1 MCRERAKSFTFRSL
15 SRKEIKM
22 RDILIDKK
30 KYNTQAEKLNKA
42 KKAKNDDFYTQYS
55 DIQKELEHYD
65 KAKFEDKVIYLPCD
79 IPQSNFV
86 AYFKEHYE
94 DYKYKELVYT
104 YIAREENE
112 EVFAYSF
119 DGKNEIKTKLNG
131 NGAFQSDE
139 CVNIMK
145 RADWVITNPPFSI
158 LSIFIKQLKDL
169 NKRFIICIP
178 VTSLTTKII
187 FNNIIN
193 KNFYTGFTELN
204 NFINENNELAT
215 VNVLWLTTEKHI
227 PQKKVKEIKYKL
239 VKYDNYDALEVS
251 KLIYL
256 EHILDKGLKGKYGV
270 PITILKSYLLYL
282 PNIDVKDII
291 EPTINNKNLFKRVL
305 IEIK

>member
-1 MCRERAKSFTFRSL
+1 
-15 SRKEIKM
+15 M
-22 RDILIDKK
+22 RDIVVINK
-30 KYNTQAEKLNKA
+30 KYDTKVEKLNKA
-42 KKAKNDDFYTQYS
+42 KKEKNDEFYTQYS
-55 DIQKELEHYD
+55 DIKKELEHYD
-65 KAKFEDKVIYLPCD
+65 KYKFIDKVIYLPCD
-79 IPQSNFV
+79 RPESNFV

-112 EVFAYSF
+112 EVFAYRF
-119 DGKNEIKTKLNG
+119 DGKKETKTKLKG

-139 CVNIMK
+139 CIEIMK
-145 RADWVITNPPFSI
+145 RADYVITNPPFSV
-158 LSIFIKQLKDL
+158 LQIFIKQLKDL

-178 VTSLTTKII
+178 TTALCSRII

-204 NFINENNELAT
+204 HFINENNELAT

-227 PQKKVKEIKYKL
+227 KEKKVKEIKYKL

-251 KLIYL
+251 KLKYL
-256 EHILDKGLKGKYGV
+256 EDILSKGLKGKYGV

-282 PNIDVKDII
+282 HNIEVKDII
-291 EPTINNKNLFKRVL
+291 DPTINNKHLYKRVL

>member
-1 MCRERAKSFTFRSL
+1 MNKDKFR
-15 SRKEIKM
+15 
-22 RDILIDKK
+22 
-30 KYNTQAEKLNKA
+30 
-42 KKAKNDDFYTQYS
+42 
-55 DIQKELEHYD
+55 
-65 KAKFEDKVIYLPCD
+65 DKVIYLPCD
-79 IPQSNFV
+79 RPVSNFV

-112 EVFAYSF
+112 EVFAYRF
-119 DGKNEIKTKLNG
+119 DGKKETKTKLKG

-139 CVNIMK
+139 CIEIMK
-145 RADWVITNPPFSI
+145 RADLVITNPPFS
-158 LSIFIKQLKDL
+158 LLGIFINQLKEL
-169 NKRFIICIP
+169 NKKFIICIP
-178 VTSLTTKII
+178 TTSLGTKLI

-204 NFINENNELAT
+204 YFLNENNELAT

-227 PQKKVKEIKYKL
+227 IEKIKYKL
-239 VKYDNYDALEVS
+239 LKYDNYDALEVS

-256 EHILDKGLKGKYGV
+256 EDILAKGLKGKYGV

-282 PNIDVKDII
+282 PNIEVKDLIA
-291 EPTINNKNLFKRVL
+291 PTINNKKLFKRVI

>member
-1 MCRERAKSFTFRSL
+1 
-15 SRKEIKM
+15 M
-22 RDILIDKK
+22 RDIVVINRIYD
-30 KYNTQAEKLNKA
+30 TPADKLNKA
-42 KKAKNDDFYTQYS
+42 KKVKNDEFYTQYS

-79 IPQSNFV
+79 RPHSNFV

-112 EVFAYSF
+112 EVFAYRF
-119 DGKNEIKTKLNG
+119 DGKKETKTKLRG

-139 CVNIMK
+139 CIEIMK

-158 LSIFIKQLKDL
+158 LGIFIKQLKDL

-178 VTSLTTKII
+178 TIALATNII
-187 FNNIIN
+187 ANNIIS
-193 KNFYTGFTELN
+193 KNFYIGFTELKY
-204 NFINENNELAT
+204 FLNENGDLAD

-227 PQKKVKEIKYKL
+227 IEKKEKNKL

-256 EHILDKGLKGKYGV
+256 EDILAKGLKGKYGV
-270 PITILKSYLLYL
+270 PVTILNSYLLYL
-282 PNIDVKDII
+282 PNIEAKYLIN
-291 EPTINNKNLFKRVL
+291 PKINNKSIFKRVL
-305 IEIK
+305 IEVK

>member
-1 MCRERAKSFTFRSL
+1 
-15 SRKEIKM
+15 M
-22 RDILIDKK
+22 RDIVVINK
-30 KYNTQAEKLNKA
+30 KYDTQSEKLNKA
-42 KKAKNDDFYTQYS
+42 KKEKNDEFYTQYS

-79 IPQSNFV
+79 RPHSNFV

-112 EVFAYSF
+112 EVFAYRF
-119 DGKNEIKTKLNG
+119 DGKKETKTKLRG

-139 CVNIMK
+139 CIEIMK
-145 RADWVITNPPFSI
+145 KADWVITNPPFSI
-158 LSIFIKQLKDL
+158 LSVFIKQLNDL

-178 VTSLTTKII
+178 TTALSTHII

-193 KNFYTGFTELN
+193 KKFYIGFTELKY
-204 NFINENNELAT
+204 FLNENNELAT

-227 PQKKVKEIKYKL
+227 KEKKVKEIKYKL

-256 EHILDKGLKGKYGV
+256 EDILDKGLKGKYGV
-270 PITILKSYLLYL
+270 PITILKSYILYL

-291 EPTINNKNLFKRVL
+291 EPTINNKQLFKRVL

>member
-1 MCRERAKSFTFRSL
+1 
-15 SRKEIKM
+15 M
-22 RDILIDKK
+22 RDIIVIDR
-30 KYNTQAEKLNKA
+30 KYEKQIEQLNKA
-42 KKAKNDDFYTQYS
+42 KKEKNDEFYTQYS
-55 DIQKELEHYD
+55 DIEKELEHYD
-65 KAKFEDKVIYLPCD
+65 KDKFIDKVIYLPCD
-79 IPQSNFV
+79 RPQSNFV

-94 DYKYKELVYT
+94 DYKYKELIYT
-104 YIAREENE
+104 YIARENE
-112 EVFAYSF
+112 EVFEYSF
-119 DGKNEIKTKLNG
+119 DGKKETKTKLNC

-139 CVNIMK
+139 CIEIMK

-158 LSIFIKQLKDL
+158 IGIFIKQLKDL

-178 VTSLTTKII
+178 TTALSTHII

-193 KNFYTGFTELN
+193 KNFYTGSTELKY
-204 NFINENNELAT
+204 FINENNELAT

-227 PQKKVKEIKYKL
+227 KEKKVKEIKYKL

-256 EHILDKGLKGKYGV
+256 EDILAKGLKGNFGV
-270 PITILKSYLLYL
+270 PITILKSYLLYI
-282 PNIDVKDII
+282 PNIDVKAII

>member
-1 MCRERAKSFTFRSL
+1 
-15 SRKEIKM
+15 M
-22 RDILIDKK
+22 RDIVVINK
-30 KYNTQAEKLNKA
+30 KYDTTAEKLKKA
-42 KKAKNDDFYTQYS
+42 KKVKNDEFYTQYS
-55 DIQKELEHYD
+55 DIEKELEHYD
-65 KAKFEDKVIYLPCD
+65 KDKFINKVIYLPCD
-79 IPQSNFV
+79 RPESNFV
-86 AYFKEHYE
+86 AYFKEHWE

-104 YIAREENE
+104 YIEREENE
-112 EVFAYSF
+112 EVFAYRF
-119 DGKNEIKTKLNG
+119 DGKKETKTKLKG

-139 CVNIMK
+139 CIEIMR
-145 RADWVITNPPFSI
+145 RADWVITNPPFSV
-158 LSIFIKQLKDL
+158 LQIFIKQLKDL
-169 NKRFIICIP
+169 NKRFIICTP
-178 VTSLTTKII
+178 TTALSTKII

-204 NFINENNELAT
+204 YFINENNELAT

-227 PQKKVKEIKYKL
+227 KEKEVKEIKYKL

-256 EHILDKGLKGKYGV
+256 EDILAKGLKGKYGV

-291 EPTINNKNLFKRVL
+291 EPTINNKHLFKRVL

>member
-1 MCRERAKSFTFRSL
+1 MTQHQKSYAKQ
-15 SRKEIKM
+15 RK
-22 RDILIDKK
+22 R
-30 KYNTQAEKLNKA
+30 
-42 KKAKNDDFYTQYS
+42 KNDEYYTQYS
-55 DIQKELEHYD
+55 DIEKELEHYD
-65 KAKFEDKVIYLPCD
+65 KDKFKNKVIYLPCD
-79 IPQSNFV
+79 RPESNFV

-104 YIAREENE
+104 YIARGENE
-112 EVFAYSF
+112 EVFAYRF
-119 DGKNEIKTKLNG
+119 DGKKETKTKLKG

-139 CVNIMK
+139 CIEIMK
-145 RADWVITNPPFSI
+145 RADWVITNPPFSV
-158 LSIFIKQLKDL
+158 LGIFIKQLKDL

-178 VTSLTTKII
+178 TTALSTNII

-204 NFINENNELAT
+204 YFLNENNELAT

-227 PQKKVKEIKYKL
+227 PHKKVKELNYKL
-239 VKYDNYDALEVS
+239 IKYDNYDALEVS

-256 EHILDKGLKGKYGV
+256 EDILDKGLKGKYGV

-282 PNIDVKDII
+282 PNINVKGVIN
-291 EPTINNKNLFKRVL
+291 PTINNKNLFARVL